1 MSYLCTTNG
10 TKGAF
15 FPTMYR
21 LESSGC
27 SAVRLA
33 HLLWEQGVPGSNPGT
48 PTEKLK
54 QSLKTTVEWQMSLYC
69 RFIVL
74 VLLVALVLLVTLV
87 LLGSNL

>member
-1 MSYLCTTNG
+1 MPNASQIIAKLSPATAVSLNISKTWQQEYLFIQLNVVSLHHERNEG
-10 TKGAF
+10 GGF

-21 LESSGC
+21 SESSGC

-54 QSLKTTVEWQMSLYC
+54 Q
-69 RFIVL
+69 
-74 VLLVALVLLVTLV
+74 
-87 LLGSNL
+87 

>member
-21 LESSGC
+21 SESSGC

-54 QSLKTTVEWQMSLYC
+54 RQLKTIVEWQMPLYC
-69 RFIVL
+69 RFYSTTVSSGSS
-74 VLLVALVLLVTLV
+74 VTS
-87 LLGSNL
+87 GTSATRI